1 MGGSGGSPCLHVS
14 LDPPTLSKTTWIA
27 VYRQERLY
35 KQILASAFIVLL
47 RYVKYAPSVKC
58 KKSIGKKIGKMIG
71 KLVSG
76 P

>member
-1 MGGSGGSPCLHVS
+1 M
-14 LDPPTLSKTTWIA
+14 
-27 VYRQERLY
+27 
-35 KQILASAFIVLL
+35 LASAFIVLL

-71 KLVSG
+71 KHISG